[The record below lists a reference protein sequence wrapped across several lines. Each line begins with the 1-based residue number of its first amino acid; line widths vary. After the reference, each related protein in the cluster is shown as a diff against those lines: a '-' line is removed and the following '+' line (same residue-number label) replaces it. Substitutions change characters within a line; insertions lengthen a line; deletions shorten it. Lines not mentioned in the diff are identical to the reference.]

1 MKRFIYIAIV
11 AVGFLA
17 VSCSKETI
25 KPTAQNEQEVPVWKS
40 ASSGPSNGGNTTSGG
55 GITDPNNDK
64 DESSRKKN

>member
-1 MKRFIYIAIV
+1 MKRFIYIAVV

-25 KPTAQNEQEVPVWKS
+25 KPTAQNDQDVPVWKS
-40 ASSGPSNGGNTTSGG
+40 ASDGNSDNDNSGG

-64 DESSRKKN
+64 DESSKKKS